1 MKLPVPLKRILY
13 LRFDLDYTALL
24 TFGIITLLINLAIGF
39 FNDYWS
45 LFEIASLIGTAFILL
60 VALLLYKNNYQT
72 AAHIV
77 SRSVFNILMLLLSF
91 SLGLHTAVFV
101 YYIPITIGSM
111 YFLRDKVSQKQVAW
125 YCLMCMVFIF
135 IIITFC
141 PVNPS
146 HQLTEQQVNVILKLN
161 AVFSFILSSIFL
173 YIIYSHLLNQNLE
186 LETQKSIAENIGKA
200 KDNFLSVMSHELR
213 TPLNGIIG
221 SIELMQKE
229 RDIFQKE
236 KYVSV
241 LKQSSSHMLNLIN
254 DILDYNK
261 LLVHKMEIKESKCN
275 VKQLVDHVYNSFA
288 AGFSAKQL
296 DFRLEVDEI
305 LEKDFYLIDDVR
317 LTQVLSNLLSNALK
331 YTDKGGV
338 DLMVKYTSNIDGQ
351 ASSIYF
357 EIKDTGVGIPEA
369 RRDSVFDTFNHLLS
383 FEKRFSQSTGLG
395 LSISKQII
403 ELMNGKIDFISQENI
418 GTRFFFTLTFRKV
431 KPDLPV
437 IRQSSNLNPPNIP
450 ENLNYKILIAEDN
463 PINMMIAKKMLLQK
477 QIEVHEA
484 TNGQEVIQ
492 CLQSSHSK
500 PFHLLLLDLQLPVM
514 TGYEVMNWIKKN
526 DISLPVIAF
535 TANLVDKNDL
545 KKLKQS
551 GFTDV
556 LPKPFQSD
564 ELYGKIYRYAKTG
577 TLN

>member
-1 MKLPVPLKRILY
+1 MKLPAALKRIVY
-13 LRFDLDYTALL
+13 LKFDLDYTALL
-24 TFGIITLLINLAIGF
+24 TFGIVTLLINLLIGVV
-39 FNDYWS
+39 NNYWS
-45 LFEIASLIGTAFILL
+45 LFEIAGLVGTVLILL
-60 VALLLYKNNYQT
+60 IALLLYKANYQT
-72 AAHIV
+72 AAHII

-91 SLGLHTAVFV
+91 SLGLRTAVFV
-101 YYIPITIGSM
+101 YYIPVTIGSM
-111 YFLRDKVSQKQVAW
+111 YFLREKVSQKQVAW
-125 YCLMCMVFIF
+125 YCIMCMVFIF

-141 PVNPS
+141 PINPS
-146 HQLTEQQVNVILKLN
+146 HALTEQQINVILKLN

-173 YIIYSHLLNQNLE
+173 YIIYSHLLNQNLA

-229 RDIFQKE
+229 KDVFQKE
-236 KYVSV
+236 KYVGV

-275 VKQLVDHVYNSFA
+275 VKQLVHHVYNSFA
-288 AGFSAKQL
+288 AGFSARQL
-296 DFRLEVDEI
+296 EFRLEVDEQ
-305 LEKDFYLIDDVR
+305 LENDFYLIDDVR

-331 YTDKGGV
+331 YTDKGSV
-338 DLMVKYTSNIDGQ
+338 DLIVKCLSVTNEQ
-351 ASSIYF
+351 ASIYF
-357 EIKDTGVGIPEA
+357 EIKDTGVGIPET
-369 RRDSVFDTFNHLLS
+369 RRESVFDTFNHLLS

-403 ELMNGKIDFISQENI
+403 ELMNGTIDFVSKENI
-418 GTRFFFTLTFRKV
+418 GTNFFFTLTFRKV
-431 KPDLPV
+431 KPELPV
-437 IRQSSNLNPPNIP
+437 SRQSSNVNQSNIP

-492 CLQSSHSK
+492 YLQSSSNK

-514 TGYEVMNWIKKN
+514 TGYEVMNWIKMN

-556 LPKPFQSD
+556 LPKPFQSE
-564 ELYGKIYRYAKTG
+564 ELYGKIYRYAKTE